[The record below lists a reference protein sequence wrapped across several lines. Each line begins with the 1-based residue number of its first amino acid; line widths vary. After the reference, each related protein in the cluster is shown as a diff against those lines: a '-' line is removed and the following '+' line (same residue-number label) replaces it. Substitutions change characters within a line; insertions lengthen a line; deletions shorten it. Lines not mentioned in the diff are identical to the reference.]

1 MLRIAKELT
10 FDPCSTVLPNT
21 ADLST
26 QLTKTIRLN
35 IPMLSAAMDTVTEAR
50 LAIALAQEGGI
61 GFIHKNMSIERQAE
75 EVRRVKKH
83 ESGVVTDPQTVLP
96 TTTLHEVK
104 ALTERNGF
112 AGYPV
117 VTEDNELVGIITG
130 RDVRFVTDLNQPVS
144 VYMTPKERLV
154 TVREGEA
161 REVVLAKMHEKRV
174 EKALVVDD
182 NFHLLG
188 MITVKDFQK
197 AERKPNSCKDEQ
209 GRLRVGAAVGAGA
222 GNEERVDALVAAG
235 VDVLLIDSS
244 HGHSEGVLQRIRETR
259 AKYPDL
265 QIIGG
270 NVATGAGA
278 RALAEAGA
286 KVGMA
291 RGSMLAG
298 TEESPGEIEL
308 YRGMGSLGAMSKGSS
323 DRYFQSDNA
332 ADKLVPE
339 GIEGRVAYKGRLKEI
354 IHQQMGGLRSCMGLT
369 GCATIDELR
378 TKAEFVRISGAGIQ
392 ESHVHDVT
400 ITKESPNYRLG
411 S

>member
-1 MLRIAKELT
+1 MLRIAKEALT
-10 FDPCSTVLPNT
+10 FDDVLLVPAHSTVLPNT

-96 TTTLHEVK
+96 TTTLREVK
-104 ALTERNGF
+104 ELTERNGF

-117 VTEDNELVGIITG
+117 VTEENELVGIITG

-182 NFHLLG
+182 EFHLIG

-197 AERKPNSCKDEQ
+197 AERKPNACKDEQ
-209 GRLRVGAAVGAGA
+209 GRLRNGLLHNIVVSQREDGTFMLLSGERRVKALRLLQKREQESDPTGQKAHKWDRVQAQTYTGLDELSELIILDEANIMVRGLSGDAKTIQACISRYLDNLQAKFQVDRRAADDFKTKELTH
-222 GNEERVDALVAAG
+222 NNL
-235 VDVLLIDSS
+235 LLI
-244 HGHSEGVLQRIRETR
+244 
-259 AKYPDL
+259 
-265 QIIGG
+265 
-270 NVATGAGA
+270 
-278 RALAEAGA
+278 
-286 KVGMA
+286 
-291 RGSMLAG
+291 
-298 TEESPGEIEL
+298 
-308 YRGMGSLGAMSKGSS
+308 
-323 DRYFQSDNA
+323 
-332 ADKLVPE
+332 
-339 GIEGRVAYKGRLKEI
+339 
-354 IHQQMGGLRSCMGLT
+354 
-369 GCATIDELR
+369 
-378 TKAEFVRISGAGIQ
+378 
-392 ESHVHDVT
+392 
-400 ITKESPNYRLG
+400 
-411 S
+411 

>member
-1 MLRIAKELT
+1 MLRIAKEALT
-10 FDPCSTVLPNT
+10 FDDVLLVPAHSTVLPNT

-104 ALTERNGF
+104 ELTERNGF

-154 TVREGEA
+154 TVREGES
-161 REVVLAKMHEKRV
+161 REVVFAKCTKNALRKRW
-174 EKALVVDD
+174 LWMS
-182 NFHLLG
+182 FHLRG

-197 AERKPNSCKDEQ
+197 AERKPNACKDEH

-222 GNEERVDALVAAG
+222 GNEERVDALVAA
-235 VDVLLIDSS
+235 
-244 HGHSEGVLQRIRETR
+244 
-259 AKYPDL
+259 
-265 QIIGG
+265 
-270 NVATGAGA
+270 
-278 RALAEAGA
+278 AL
-286 KVGMA
+286 
-291 RGSMLAG
+291 
-298 TEESPGEIEL
+298 T
-308 YRGMGSLGAMSKGSS
+308 
-323 DRYFQSDNA
+323 F
-332 ADKLVPE
+332 
-339 GIEGRVAYKGRLKEI
+339 
-354 IHQQMGGLRSCMGLT
+354 C
-369 GCATIDELR
+369 
-378 TKAEFVRISGAGIQ
+378 
-392 ESHVHDVT
+392 
-400 ITKESPNYRLG
+400 
-411 S
+411 